1 MSFYFG
7 NTSLRVILGDL
18 FVMPCWSQV
27 CAGLLLKICK
37 GNPNLPRLQIQKP
50 ELNNNSVCFFWCQR
64 DPPRHDHVLQHREVH
79 VLADGVSSQRPLD
92 REIALD
98 RLRQVC
104 WPPRTRGGTLM
115 KYSIAGM
122 NMDEYGWIW
131 MKKATRTSHQLA
143 SNERIA
149 QYCAAVGIPHAT
161 WKQHKLWMPMN
172 HCRRQA
178 ATWPPWNRSSSSCC
192 AAKMRCSE
200 RKGPPVGNMV
210 IQWMMWMEW
219 SFFFHRRRFRSQ
231 TSDNI
236 WTHEKA
242 EVGRV
247 REEKRRRKKIKE
259 KNESEDRRCRC
270 AKR

>member
-50 ELNNNSVCFFWCQR
+50 ELNNNSVCFFDGR
-64 DPPRHDHVLQHREVH
+64 TKFGSKRSPKTRSRPPASRGPCVGRWRVIPTALGSWNRLGSFATGG
-79 VLADGVSSQRPLD
+79 LASTDSWGYLD
-92 REIALD
+92 EI
-98 RLRQVC
+98 
-104 WPPRTRGGTLM
+104 WH
-115 KYSIAGM
+115 SW
-122 NMDEYGWIW
+122 DEYGWIW
-131 MKKATRTSHQLA
+131 MKKATRTSHQLG

-149 QYCAAVGIPHAT
+149 QYCAAFGIPHAT
-161 WKQHKLWMPMN
+161 WTQQKLWMPMN

-219 SFFFHRRRFRSQ
+219 SFFS
-231 TSDNI
+231 S
-236 WTHEKA
+236 K
-242 EVGRV
+242 EV
-247 REEKRRRKKIKE
+247 
-259 KNESEDRRCRC
+259 
-270 AKR
+270 